1 MEVLE
6 SKYPILVLSYDN
18 CELYCC
24 HLDGYKTNK
33 GALLTRLAS
42 IEAILASKPANSK
55 FRIWFN
61 IDDNKLD
68 TSSMKAICESIKRL
82 QSHINKIA
90 FIGLRGINKWKYK
103 YIIKQTMGEAM
114 ITMAYFTDAELAKGW
129 LV

>member
-6 SKYPILVLSYDN
+6 SKHP
-18 CELYCC
+18 
-24 HLDGYKTNK
+24 
-33 GALLTRLAS
+33 
-42 IEAILASKPANSK
+42 ILASKPANSE
-55 FRIWFN
+55 FRIWYN

-90 FIGLRGINKWKYK
+90 FIGLQGINKWKYK